1 LDSPWRGNTLSNKRS
16 DDDMIDNVD
25 SRDDIDGLLYDTF
38 RNMVEQKESKR
49 VLTMKLES
57 STI

>member
-1 LDSPWRGNTLSNKRS
+1 
-16 DDDMIDNVD
+16 MIDNVD